1 MTELKKQL
9 RQLMT
14 TARPE
19 TTLLKALNHD
29 GITSDDALVIC
40 QKLAATTAGNKKL
53 SNMPSRRS

>member
-9 RQLMT
+9 RQLR

-19 TTLLKALNHD
+19 TTLIKALNHD

-40 QKLAATTAGNKKL
+40 KKLAATTAGKKRA
-53 SNMPSRRS
+53 SKD

>member
-9 RQLMT
+9 RQLR

-19 TTLLKALNHD
+19 TTFIKALNHD

-53 SNMPSRRS
+53 GNMPSRRS

>member
-9 RQLMT
+9 RQLR

-53 SNMPSRRS
+53 SKD